1 MSPPDTSPG
10 GGRVSV
16 GILQIQFAECRDIV
30 GQMAVLSRR
39 SHRSLLRPV
48 ASVLLAVVAVL
59 GPSAGG
65 GSTVEAASGYAV
77 NLYRQGDFVRQ
88 TNLVQCVGTS
98 MQMMINMLAPANDG
112 SASTQFRLQTVAR
125 LYSDLLSPRI
135 GRKGASVWGWA
146 AGLNQ
151 LGYGPYRVAGF
162 TTIDEAL
169 HAAAHA
175 IRFTGRPVGLLMWRG
190 RHAWVMSGFRAT
202 ADPRRTQ
209 AFRVTDAY
217 VLDPLY
223 PSTNPTWG
231 PSPAPGARLTV
242 AQLGRDFVARRSN
255 NGSARSRSL
264 GGPWV
269 IVMPVEPA
277 PVVVGRSLLAG

>member
-1 MSPPDTSPG
+1 
-10 GGRVSV
+10 
-16 GILQIQFAECRDIV
+16 
-30 GQMAVLSRR
+30 MAVLSRGSR
-39 SHRSLLRPV
+39 HPLLRPV
-48 ASVLLAVVAVL
+48 ASLLLAVVAML
-59 GPSAGG
+59 GPSAVA
-65 GSTVEAASGYAV
+65 SPNVEAATGFSV

-98 MQMMINMLAPANDG
+98 MQIMINMLAPANDR
-112 SASTQFRLQTVAR
+112 SASTQLRLQTVAR
-125 LYSDLLSPRI
+125 SYSDLLSPRI

-209 AFRVTDAY
+209 AFRVTDVY

-231 PSPAPGARLTV
+231 PSPAPSARLTV
-242 AQLGRDFVARRSN
+242 ARLGQDFVARRSN
-255 NGSARSRSL
+255 NSTMRSRSL
-264 GGPWV
+264 GGRWV
-269 IVMPVEPA
+269 IVMPVEAA
-277 PVVVGRSLLAG
+277 PVVVGRSLLPG